1 MSTIDTSPD
10 AISTAAVDDTRVDR
24 TRNLAASVADVFTSS
39 DHKLIGRLFI
49 GASLLGLAGCVTVG
63 LLLGIERLDGTGT
76 LFESDALA
84 DLFVAFRIGLIYG
97 ALVPL
102 FLGFAI
108 AVVPLQ
114 VGARALAFPRLAMAG
129 FWAWAG
135 GIVIVIVALANNGG
149 PDGTNDEMVDLFF
162 AGFAL
167 TAIGISAAAVPV
179 ATTVLTARAPGMR
192 MSRVPFFTWSALVS
206 TIGLLLVMPALVGV
220 LIFLFVDH
228 RYAQGLFDGSWIE
241 FAFTQ
246 PATYLFAV
254 PAAGVAAE
262 LIPVTFRTRMPM
274 RGVVY
279 TGLGLVGV
287 AALSA
292 VSQQAIHDVPWTG
305 SGSDNFADLLPY
317 AFFTLLPVLGVVIVM
332 GVGALAVR
340 TRADAV
346 AAGSAA
352 RMLPRI
358 TSPFVFSFLGLAM
371 VLAGMLGGALTPIT
385 DLGLQGTVFEEGV
398 LVCLVYGAVLAG
410 LGAMVYWTPKL
421 TGRVIPD
428 KPAIGLAVLGF
439 LAAALAG
446 LPYYLA
452 GFADQPAASGVYDYS
467 GPAELWNVLVTV
479 GHGLMGVVLLA
490 FLGLAAKSVASGPEA
505 GDDPWE
511 AQTLEWATSSPAPL
525 DNFVEVPTV
534 MSPEPLVDLRAGS
547 EREVAR

>member
-10 AISTAAVDDTRVDR
+10 AISTAEVDETRLDGSA
-24 TRNLAASVADVFTSS
+24 NLVASVAEVYTSS
-39 DHKLIGRLFI
+39 DHKLVGRLFI
-49 GASLLGLAGCVTVG
+49 GASLLAFAACVTVG
-63 LLLGIERLDGTGT
+63 VLLGIERVDGTET
-76 LFESDALA
+76 LFDADALA
-84 DLFVAFRIGLIYG
+84 DLFVAFRIGLLYG

-102 FLGFAI
+102 FLGLAV

-114 VGARALAFPRLAMAG
+114 LGARSLAFPRLAMAG

-135 GIVIVIVALANNGG
+135 GIIIVIVALANNGG
-149 PDGTNDEMVDLFF
+149 PDGTNGDMVDLFF

-167 TAIGISAAAVPV
+167 TAIGIGAAAVPV
-179 ATTVLTARAPGMR
+179 AVTVLTARAPGMR

-206 TIGLLLVMPALVGV
+206 AIGLLLVMPALVGV

-246 PATYLFAV
+246 PATYLLAL

-262 LIPVTFRTRMPM
+262 LIPVTFRTRMPL

-279 TGLGLVGV
+279 AGLALIGV

-292 VSQQAIHDVPWTG
+292 VSQQANHDVPWTG
-305 SGSDNFADLLPY
+305 SGSDKFADLLPY

-332 GVGALAVR
+332 GVGAMAAKPSGG
-340 TRADAV
+340 RA
-346 AAGSAA
+346 
-352 RMLPRI
+352 RPRI

-410 LGAMVYWTPKL
+410 LGAVAYWTPKL
-421 TGRVIPD
+421 TGRVIAD
-428 KPAIGLAVLGF
+428 KPALGLAVLGF
-439 LAAALAG
+439 LGAALAG
-446 LPYYLA
+446 LPYYIA

-467 GPAELWNVLVTV
+467 GPAELWNVLVAV
-479 GHGLMGVVLLA
+479 GHGLMGVVLLG
-490 FLGLAAKSVASGPEA
+490 FIGLAAKTVRSGQDA

-511 AQTLEWATSSPAPL
+511 GQTLEWTTPSPAPV
-525 DNFVEVPTV
+525 DNFLEVPTV

-547 EREVAR
+547 DREAGP

>member
-10 AISTAAVDDTRVDR
+10 AISTAEVSDSRVDG
-24 TRNLAASVADVFTSS
+24 TDNLAASLAGVFTSS
-39 DHKLIGRLFI
+39 DHKVVGRLFI
-49 GASLLGLAGCVTVG
+49 GASLLMLAACITVG
-63 LLLGIERLDGTGT
+63 LLLGIERVDGTET
-76 LFESDALA
+76 LLDADALA
-84 DLFVAFRIGLIYG
+84 DLFVAFRIGLLYG

-102 FLGFAI
+102 FLGVAV

-114 VGARALAFPRLAMAG
+114 LGARSLAFPRLAVAG

-149 PDGTNDEMVDLFF
+149 PDGTNGDMVDLFL

-179 ATTVLTARAPGMR
+179 AATVLTARAPGMR

-206 TIGLLLVMPALVGV
+206 AIGLLLVMPALVGV
-220 LIFLFVDH
+220 LIYLFVDH
-228 RYAQGLFDGSWIE
+228 RYALGLFDGSWLE

-246 PATYLFAV
+246 PTTYLFAL

-262 LIPVTFRTRMPM
+262 LIPVTFRTRMPL
-274 RGVVY
+274 RGAVY
-279 TGLGLVGV
+279 AGLGLIGV

-292 VSQQAIHDVPWTG
+292 VSQQANHDVPWTG
-305 SGSDNFADLLPY
+305 RSGGDRFDDLVPY

-332 GVGALAVR
+332 GVGAM
-340 TRADAV
+340 
-346 AAGSAA
+346 AAKPPAG
-352 RMLPRI
+352 RPRPRI
-358 TSPFVFSFLGLAM
+358 TSPFVFSFLGLAI
-371 VLAGMLGGALTPIT
+371 VLAGMLGGALTPFT

-398 LVCLVYGAVLAG
+398 RVCLVYGAVLAG
-410 LGAMVYWTPKL
+410 LGALVYWTPKL
-421 TGRVIPD
+421 TGRLIPD
-428 KPAIGLAVLGF
+428 KPAMGLAVLGF

-446 LPYYLA
+446 LPYYIA

-479 GHGLMGVVLLA
+479 GHGLMGVVLLGFVA
-490 FLGLAAKSVASGPEA
+490 LAAKAVASGPDA
-505 GDDPWE
+505 SADPWE
-511 AQTLEWATSSPAPL
+511 GQTLEWATPSPAPL

-534 MSPEPLVDLRAGS
+534 MSPEPLVDLHAGPD
-547 EREVAR
+547 REAEA

>member
-10 AISTAAVDDTRVDR
+10 AISTAEVDETRVDR
-24 TRNLAASVADVFTSS
+24 TGNLATSVATVFTSS

-49 GASLLGLAGCVTVG
+49 GASLLALAACVTVG
-63 LLLGIERLDGTGT
+63 LLLGIERVDGTGT
-76 LFESDALA
+76 LFDADALA
-84 DLFVAFRIGLIYG
+84 DLFVAFRIGLLYG

-102 FLGFAI
+102 FLGLAI

-114 VGARALAFPRLAMAG
+114 VGARSLAFPRLAMAG

-149 PDGTNDEMVDLFF
+149 PDGTNGDMVELFF

-167 TAIGISAAAVPV
+167 TAIGICAAAVPI

-192 MSRVPFFTWSALVS
+192 MSRVPFFTWASLVS
-206 TIGLLLVMPALVGV
+206 AIGLLLVMPALVGV
-220 LIFLFVDH
+220 LIYLFVDH
-228 RYAQGLFDGSWIE
+228 RYAQGLFDGSWLE

-246 PATYLFAV
+246 PATYLFAL

-262 LIPVTFRTRMPM
+262 LIPVTFRTRMPF
-274 RGVVY
+274 RGAVY
-279 TGLGLVGV
+279 AGLALIGV

-292 VSQQAIHDVPWTG
+292 VSQQANHDVPWTG
-305 SGSDNFADLLPY
+305 SGGDKFADLLPY

-332 GVGALAVR
+332 GVGAM
-340 TRADAV
+340 
-346 AAGSAA
+346 AAKPGGG
-352 RMLPRI
+352 RPRPRI

-410 LGAMVYWTPKL
+410 LGALTFWTPKL

-446 LPYYLA
+446 LPYYIA
-452 GFADQPAASGVYDYS
+452 GFADQQAASGVYDYS

-490 FLGLAAKSVASGPEA
+490 FIGLAARTVASGAEA

-511 AQTLEWATSSPAPL
+511 GQTLEWATPSPAPV

-534 MSPEPLVDLRAGS
+534 MSPEPLVDQHAGS
-547 EREVAR
+547 DREPES

>member
-10 AISTAAVDDTRVDR
+10 AISTAEVDETRIDR
-24 TRNLAASVADVFTSS
+24 TGNLATSVATVFTSS

-49 GASLLGLAGCVTVG
+49 GASLLALAACITVG
-63 LLLGIERLDGTGT
+63 LLLGIERVDGTGT
-76 LFESDALA
+76 LFDADALA
-84 DLFVAFRIGLIYG
+84 DLFVAFRIGLLYG

-102 FLGFAI
+102 FLGLAV

-114 VGARALAFPRLAMAG
+114 VGARSLAFPRLAMAG

-135 GIVIVIVALANNGG
+135 GLVIVIVALANNGG
-149 PDGTNDEMVDLFF
+149 PDGTNGKMVDLFF

-167 TAIGISAAAVPV
+167 TAIGICAAAVPV
-179 ATTVLTARAPGMR
+179 AATVLTARAPGMR
-192 MSRVPFFTWSALVS
+192 MSRVPFFTWAALVS
-206 TIGLLLVMPALVGV
+206 AIGLLLVMPALVGV
-220 LIFLFVDH
+220 LIYLFVDH
-228 RYAQGLFDGSWIE
+228 RYAQGLFDGSWLE

-246 PATYLFAV
+246 PATYLFAL

-262 LIPVTFRTRMPM
+262 LIPVTFRTRMPF
-274 RGVVY
+274 RGAVY
-279 TGLGLVGV
+279 AGLALIGV

-292 VSQQAIHDVPWTG
+292 VSQQANHDVPWTG
-305 SGSDNFADLLPY
+305 SGGDKLADLLPY

-332 GVGALAVR
+332 GVGAM
-340 TRADAV
+340 
-346 AAGSAA
+346 AAKPGAG
-352 RMLPRI
+352 RPRPRI

-385 DLGLQGTVFEEGV
+385 DLGLQGTVFQEGV

-410 LGAMVYWTPKL
+410 LGALTFWTPKL

-446 LPYYLA
+446 LPYYIA

-479 GHGLMGVVLLA
+479 GHGLMGVVLLGFVA
-490 FLGLAAKSVASGPEA
+490 LAARTVSSGAEA
-505 GDDPWE
+505 GDNPWE
-511 AQTLEWATSSPAPL
+511 GQTLEWATPSPAPV
-525 DNFVEVPTV
+525 DNFLEVPTV
-534 MSPEPLVDLRAGS
+534 MSPEPLFDQHAGS
-547 EREVAR
+547 EREVEP